1 MVLATPLPLVRR
13 RRHRVAVFAVLAGAV
28 AVVGCPADLK
38 VAPPPPATPE
48 TPATPV
54 TPGSCAA
61 LTPASIPLLPRTSNH
76 EMQQLVSDLLG
87 TPVDPAL
94 FVRWTPLAQVR
105 GFDTMTES
113 RIDAQTL
120 DEQFTTTAAVA
131 AQLVN
136 APAVMAVCPTPTD
149 LPPLCPLQ
157 PTYDAT
163 AQFSGVQGQ
172 DCWSY
177 LDGAGTALTFD
188 VANQFWTASDPG
200 LFIWNTG
207 LHPGIGIDVI
217 RRFTAPADGSLT
229 LRGSFA
235 DADGGGGD
243 GIVVEIRA
251 RTGNVSGV
259 VFRAVIVNGGAAE
272 AFEVPLDVR
281 RGDFID
287 VVVQRGADNAYDST
301 ALSASVAFVAAPPS
315 GGLSWENCGLP
326 VVERLAARAWRRP
339 LRSEELADLKTV
351 FDETSVS
358 AQTAG
363 LPSFHEGLQ
372 ATLQAALLS
381 PHVQYKPEFVPGGFA
396 PAEDGFRRAS
406 RLALFFRSS
415 FADDE
420 LWGLATAGGLD
431 DDAVLRAQAERLLA
445 REGSRFVDNFA
456 GQWLDFRAPI
466 GANDTPLGTSMRN
479 EAHDVFAA
487 VLDEDLPPERLIEP
501 GFTIV
506 DAALAAHYGLPA
518 GDESAGPAR
527 ISTSERGGLF
537 TQGHFLTSSA
547 RGSEFQ
553 RVIHRGIFTLN
564 RMLCTSVP
572 MLDPATREEIASS
585 VGQIDPALPLGDRMQ
600 AHRNTSERCLSCHSQ
615 MDPLGLAL
623 EHFDTEGRWR
633 DAYPDGSAID
643 NGFDFNDTP
652 VHDPAELATFVAGS
666 DDFQRCVAEKLFTYG
681 LHRAVRSE
689 ETCVVDGL
697 AASGS
702 SLHDVA
708 VEAFLSSL
716 RLTEQP

>member
-1 MVLATPLPLVRR
+1 MALAPPLPLPRR
-13 RRHRVAVFAVLAGAV
+13 RRQRLAVFAVFAGAV
-28 AVVGCPADLK
+28 AVAGCPADLK
-38 VAPPPPATPE
+38 VTPPPPSTPE
-48 TPATPV
+48 TPTPE
-54 TPGSCAA
+54 SCAA
-61 LTPASIPLLPRTSNH
+61 LTPEAIPLLPRTSNN
-76 EMQQLVSDLLG
+76 EVQQLVSDLLG
-87 TPVDPAL
+87 APVDPAL

-120 DEQFTTTAAVA
+120 EEQFTTTAAIA

-136 APAVMAVCPTPTD
+136 SPAVMAACPAPTD

-188 VANQFWTASDPG
+188 AANQFWTASDPG

-207 LHPGIGIDVI
+207 LHPGIGIDVV

-251 RTGNVSGV
+251 PAGAVY
-259 VFRAVIVNGGAAE
+259 RAVIVNGGAAE
-272 AFEVPLDVR
+272 SFEVPLDVR
-281 RGDFID
+281 RGDGID
-287 VVVQRGADNAYDST
+287 IVVQRGANNSYDST
-301 ALSASVAFVAAPPS
+301 ALTASFAFVAAPSS

-363 LPSFHEGLQ
+363 LSSFHEGLQ

-396 PAEDGFRRAS
+396 PSEDGFRRAS

-466 GANDTPLGTSMRN
+466 AANDTPLETSMRR

-487 VLDEDLPPERLIEP
+487 VLSEDLPPERLIEP

-506 DAALAAHYGLPA
+506 DADLAAHYGLAP
-518 GDESAGPAR
+518 GDQTAGPAR
-527 ISTSERGGLF
+527 INTSERGGLF

-585 VGQIDPALPLGDRMQ
+585 VGQIDPTLPLGDRMQ
-600 AHRNTSERCLSCHSQ
+600 AHRSTSERCLSCHSQ

-633 DAYPDGSAID
+633 DAYPDGSVID

-689 ETCVVDGL
+689 EACVVDAL
-697 AASGS
+697 AAADT

-708 VEAFLSSL
+708 VEAFLTSL